1 MKMFILGGLMF
12 GSLIIAAVMLLLV
25 SLSLIPVAMAITI
38 MLAIMAVGAYSA
50 DAIASWESGQ

>member
-12 GSLIIAAVMLLLV
+12 GSLSVASVLLLLV
-25 SLSLIPVAMAITI
+25 SLGLVPVTLTI
-38 MLAIMAVGAYSA
+38 ILMLASMAVGAYSA